1 MNNIITIPKGIYT
14 LLNTYPDF
22 IYEGMQKLISDENN
36 IFMTHE
42 YALYDGVVNVDGI
55 GNLFEF
61 CTVTHTHDGVENIGF
76 VVKRMCSKYG
86 GIQEIYIDIT
96 QRGDIADCYAE
107 PINTN
112 ARKQA
117 EYSEKFF
124 MVGMFQYFIILNM
137 IQKIA
142 LADKKKYIKVKSEME
157 RMIDESPK
165 DQKIIN
171 TSKTVNLSQGL
182 KIQFVNI
189 YKDTRSYERHTKGWN
204 VRGHYR
210 HYKSGK
216 TVYIKP
222 FCKGECNIYDKKY
235 SITI

>member
-1 MNNIITIPKGIYT
+1 MTDITIKYDHGQMLIHLDRFLSDGKIT
-14 LLNTYPDF
+14 KVRKLL
-22 IYEGMQKLISDENN
+22 KLIRQSYTPECEEQIKEYIQQCGVTDKDKFHNSQVALAGKITN
-36 IFMTHE
+36 IKS
-42 YALYDGVVNVDGI
+42 N
-55 GNLFEF
+55 
-61 CTVTHTHDGVENIGF
+61 
-76 VVKRMCSKYG
+76 
-86 GIQEIYIDIT
+86 IYILENRLKAAT
-96 QRGDIADCYAE
+96 FNR
-107 PINTN
+107 
-112 ARKQA
+112 
-117 EYSEKFF
+117 
-124 MVGMFQYFIILNM
+124 NM
-137 IQKIA
+137 
-142 LADKKKYIKVKSEME
+142 LKKSTPKSEME